1 MFDILA
7 IIPGKKKTTL
17 GGWHSFNAICCDKR
31 GHKPDRRQRGGIKF
45 TDNNSWTYHCFNCSY
60 SCHFELGR
68 SLNQRVK
75 DLLKWSGIDE
85 VQIQRWNL
93 ESIQNKDLLDF
104 TRKFKK
110 VKPISLKEK
119 TLPECIVLDV
129 NNEEHKVYVDYLKK
143 RSIDVS
149 KHTFYVTPNDEG
161 RNGNRIIIPFTYN
174 NKIVGHT
181 SRYLD
186 DRKPKFIT
194 ENQQTGYVFGYDFQ
208 KPDWQVCILVEGIF
222 DALSIDGCAL
232 THNNISSEQAQV
244 LKQLN
249 RQIIM
254 VPDRDK
260 AGLDICDTALHLGY
274 NVSLPEWESDIKDV
288 NDAVIRYG
296 KVPTLLSILQCA
308 TNSKIKVEMRRK
320 QIAKGL

>member
-1 MFDILA
+1 MMFDILT
-7 IIPGKKKTTL
+7 IIPNKKKLTQS
-17 GGWHSFNAICCDKR
+17 GWYSFNAICCQNR
-31 GHKPDRRQRGGIKF
+31 GHKADRRGRGGIRL
-45 TDNNSWTYHCFNCSY
+45 DNENWSYHCFNCNFK
-60 SCHFELGR
+60 CGFQLGKSISKNTR
-68 SLNQRVK
+68 K
-75 DLLKWSGIDE
+75 LLSWCGIDE
-85 VQIQRWNL
+85 QQIQRWNL

-194 ENQQTGYVFGYDFQ
+194 
-208 KPDWQVCILVEGIF
+208 
-222 DALSIDGCAL
+222 
-232 THNNISSEQAQV
+232 
-244 LKQLN
+244 
-249 RQIIM
+249 
-254 VPDRDK
+254 
-260 AGLDICDTALHLGY
+260 GL
-274 NVSLPEWESDIKDV
+274 P
-288 NDAVIRYG
+288 
-296 KVPTLLSILQCA
+296 
-308 TNSKIKVEMRRK
+308 
-320 QIAKGL
+320 